1 MKRIERDKRY
11 WWAGI
16 LLPVFFLLI
25 LAIPW
30 PTDAQTPETRT
41 TIPGGTISMDTTWT
55 AADSPYDVLGSV
67 TVATGA
73 TLTIEPGVE
82 LYWNNTFHVLTI
94 SDGGALLAEG
104 TAGSPIIFTSD
115 TTTPGSWVGLWINS
129 GAQAILRHCEIAW
142 AGRANAASD
151 AAFRT
156 GSSLVEMSD
165 CHIHGGG
172 NRGIYLVGAGLA
184 PSFTRVR
191 VENNATSAI
200 EQNTFDM
207 TPTYSELI
215 FSGNG
220 SDAIVNPG
228 GTVNRHITL
237 VSPGTVGGQNI
248 PYRFAGSTSGVTI
261 ASTQALTVTP
271 GLTLSFN
278 NINHALMVNNG
289 GRLHAVGAADDPII
303 FTSDAA
309 TPGSW
314 SGIYIRSGAQ
324 AALRHCEIGYGG
336 RSAAVF
342 GSGLRTET
350 SLVEMSDCRIHHG
363 DKYGLYVDGAGI
375 TPSFTRVQLD
385 NNADYAIRQTAMSAR
400 PVYDNLTVM
409 DNGYD
414 AAWIS
419 GGAIAPGLH
428 WDKALNGLSLHLTG
442 NTTVGEDS
450 SLSIGPGTALTFN
463 SSGNLLIQG
472 LFYAV
477 GTPTQ
482 PITLTAASG
491 QATDW
496 RGIIVGG
503 SGTMILDHCD
513 LSLANTINNAQIEFR
528 AGQGSISNCRIHS
541 GSGDAIYAR
550 DTQPSLRNNR
560 IEGNAFGINN
570 VSPETAVDARTTW
583 WGDASGPFHP
593 AFNPTGQGNGVSDGV
608 LFDPWLEQPGGPPAE
623 SGVFLDIFHPNRAVP
638 GSTEYATVLVAN
650 EGETAVA
657 DAIIIAALPDYATF
671 VDSQD
676 EGIYWPERRLVFW
689 RLGSLEPGQVE
700 IFRFRVRYDWG
711 IPFGT
716 EDSLMAFLV
725 GSNFANDG
733 FDQDDLDEFLEYE
746 PILEIGRVFL
756 SEAELDAIRQAA
768 PEFDERI
775 NQAIDEGYLLMAAY
789 QMSYNTGDIADEV
802 MLILPDASQ
811 IKQIAHIDGYASV
824 LTVGQTAVALE
835 ETSGGVLID
844 LLSGEYTF
852 WDNGEEWSLARVP
865 GSISREDCLNN
876 CLKRKIPMALATEIS
891 KPLAAIQSIAD
902 CVDFFATGDT
912 TAGRDCTTSLVS
924 KLPPGVATGTAIY
937 DCVKIYDIDPDACRC
952 EKDKRECVTMFTRSR
967 IRTISCNN
975 GVYGDVVNGS
985 FCSGLFGTG
994 FNKCKNGV
1002 CYNCLPGHPPVPIT
1016 PLSLVNWANTP
1027 QANWLSLQTPS
1038 SATGIC
1044 APANSNSGQ
1053 SCKPITYS
1061 PARDPNAKYGVEGDL
1076 LPGQTVTYTITYENV
1091 GEGEAYGVYIRDEL
1105 SDVFDLDTLTIY
1117 GPGQL
1122 IAPIRTIF
1130 WTIGTLGPAGTP
1142 EATGAISFTVQLKSD
1157 LPSSTKVINQA
1168 VVYFP
1173 SVPEVTPTDLVVNT
1187 IQPLIGIPQQLA
1199 VEAGQSV
1206 AATLTGADAANAP
1219 LTYQVVDGPIYGQLS
1234 GMAPNLTYQAP
1245 GNYAGPDWF
1254 TFRVSNGI
1262 TTTEPV
1268 EVTIMVLP
1276 SSADNSPPQVSW
1288 TAPATNQVITNLNTA
1303 PVFSDTVGF
1312 LYQPTLVVSFDEQIA
1327 FDSIVDGILTLQD
1340 NSGNMIETYVYPAP
1354 GFPSQLRAVL
1364 RSPLVLGRMYTAT
1377 LQPGI
1382 ADLAGNA
1389 RSESYAWTF
1398 HTTQIEMRYLYLP
1411 LVQK

>member
-1 MKRIERDKRY
+1 MKRIESDRRY

-41 TIPGGTISMDTTWT
+41 TIPGGTISVDTTWT

-104 TAGSPIIFTSD
+104 TAVNPIIFTSD
-115 TTTPGSWVGLWINS
+115 SATPGSWVGLWINS

-172 NRGIYLVGAGLA
+172 NRGIYLVGAGLE

-200 EQNTFDM
+200 EQSTFDM

-237 VSPGTVGGQNI
+237 VPPGTVGGQNI

-261 ASTQALTVTP
+261 ASTQSLTVTP

-278 NINHALMVNNG
+278 NINHSLTVNNG
-289 GRLHAVGAADDPII
+289 GRLHAVGAADAPII

-314 SGIYIRSGAQ
+314 SGISIGSGAQ
-324 AALRHCEIGYGG
+324 ATLRHCEIGYGG

-342 GSGLRTET
+342 GSGFRTNA
-350 SLVEMSDCRIHHG
+350 SLVEMSDCRVHHG
-363 DKYGLYVDGAGI
+363 EKYGLYVDGAGI

-400 PVYDNLTVM
+400 PIYDNLTVM

-428 WDKALNGLSLHLTG
+428 WDKALTGLSLHLTE

-450 SLSIGPGTALTFN
+450 FLSIGPGTALTFN
-463 SSGNLLIQG
+463 SGGNLLIHG
-472 LFYAV
+472 LFYAA

-491 QATDW
+491 QATGW

-541 GSGDAIYAR
+541 GSGHAIYAR

-560 IEGNAFGINN
+560 IEGNDFGINN
-570 VSPETAVDARTTW
+570 VSPATVVDARTTW

-593 AFNPTGQGNGVSDGV
+593 TLNPTGQGNGVSDGV
-608 LFDPWLEQPGGPPAE
+608 LFDPWLEEPGGPPAE
-623 SGVFLDIFHPNRAVP
+623 SGVFLDIFHPNQAVP

-671 VDSQD
+671 VDSED

-733 FDQDDLDEFLEYE
+733 FDQDDLEEFLEYE
-746 PILEIGRVFL
+746 PILETGRVFL

-768 PEFDERI
+768 PEFDARI

-789 QMSYNTGDIADEV
+789 QISYNTGDIADEV

-811 IKQIAHIDGYASV
+811 IKQIAHIAGYVST
-824 LTVGQTAVALE
+824 LTIGETAVALE
-835 ETSGGVLID
+835 ETSGGVVID

-852 WDNGEEWSLARVP
+852 WDNDEEGSLARAP
-865 GSISREDCLNN
+865 ETYTRKDCLNN
-876 CLKRKIPMALATEIS
+876 CLRSRIPMAVATELN
-891 KPLAAIQSIAD
+891 KPLAAVDSIAS
-902 CVDFFATGDT
+902 CVDFFATGDSL
-912 TAGRDCTTSLVS
+912 AGQSCATSIVS
-924 KLPPGVATGTAIY
+924 NLPPGSGTITSIF
-937 DCVKIYDIDPDACRC
+937 DCMDKYMADPDNCLCR
-952 EKDKRECVTMFTRSR
+952 KDKRECVTHFGITR
-967 IRTISCNN
+967 IRTIPCNN
-975 GVYGDVVNGS
+975 GVFGDAVNGS
-985 FCSGLFGTG
+985 FCTGPFVTCTLGT
-994 FNKCKNGV
+994 
-1002 CYNCLPGHPPVPIT
+1002 CYSCLPFMQPVPIT
-1016 PLSLVNWANTP
+1016 PLGVINWVNAL

-1044 APANSNSGQ
+1044 ALANSNSGQ
-1053 SCKPITYS
+1053 SCRPITYS

-1122 IAPIRTIF
+1122 ITPIRTIF

-1142 EATGAISFTVQLKSD
+1142 EATGAISFTVQLKPD
-1157 LPSSTKVINQA
+1157 LPSGTKVINQA

-1187 IQPLIGIPQQLA
+1187 IQPLIGVPQRLE

-1206 AATLTGADAANAP
+1206 AVTLAGADAANAP
-1219 LTYQVVDGPIYGQLS
+1219 LTYQVADGSIYGQLS
-1234 GMAPNLTYQAP
+1234 GTAPNLTYQAP
-1245 GNYAGPDWF
+1245 GNHVGPDWF
-1254 TFRVSNGI
+1254 TFQVSNGI

-1288 TAPATNQVITNLNTA
+1288 TAPVANQVITTLNTA

-1312 LYQPTLVVSFDEQIA
+1312 LYEPVLVVSFNEQIA

-1340 NSGNMIETYVYPAP
+1340 NSGNVIETYVYPVP
-1354 GFPSQLRAVL
+1354 GFPKQLRAVL
-1364 RSPLVLGRMYTAT
+1364 RSPLVLGRSYTAT

-1398 HTTQIEMRYLYLP
+1398 HTTQVEAWYLYLP
-1411 LVQK
+1411 LIQR

>member
-1 MKRIERDKRY
+1 MKRIESDRRY

-41 TIPGGTISMDTTWT
+41 TIPGGTISVDTTWT

-104 TAGSPIIFTSD
+104 TAVNPIIFTSD

-172 NRGIYLVGAGLA
+172 NRGIYLVGAGLE

-200 EQNTFDM
+200 EQSTFDM

-237 VSPGTVGGQNI
+237 VPPGTVGGQNI

-278 NINHALMVNNG
+278 NINHSLTVNNG
-289 GRLHAVGAADDPII
+289 GRLHAVGAADAPII

-314 SGIYIRSGAQ
+314 SGISIGSGAQ
-324 AALRHCEIGYGG
+324 ATLRHCEIGYGG

-342 GSGLRTET
+342 GSGFRTNA
-350 SLVEMSDCRIHHG
+350 SLVEMSDCRVHHG

-400 PVYDNLTVM
+400 PIYDNLTVM

-428 WDKALNGLSLHLTG
+428 WDKALTGLSLHLTE

-450 SLSIGPGTALTFN
+450 FLSIGPGTALTFN
-463 SSGNLLIQG
+463 SGGNLLIHG
-472 LFYAV
+472 LFYAA

-491 QATDW
+491 QATGW

-541 GSGDAIYAR
+541 GSGHAIYAR

-560 IEGNAFGINN
+560 IEENDFGINN
-570 VSPETAVDARTTW
+570 VSPATVVDARTTW

-593 AFNPTGQGNGVSDGV
+593 TLNPTGQGNGVSDGV
-608 LFDPWLEQPGGPPAE
+608 LFDPWLEEPGGPPAE
-623 SGVFLDIFHPNRAVP
+623 SGVFLDIFHPNQAVP

-671 VDSQD
+671 VDSED
-676 EGIYWPERRLVFW
+676 EGIYWPERRQVIW

-716 EDSLMAFLV
+716 EDSLMAFLI
-725 GSNFANDG
+725 GSNFVGAA
-733 FDQDDLDEFLEYE
+733 FDLEEYLEYT
-746 PILEIGRVFL
+746 PILETSREEL
-756 SEAELDAIRQAA
+756 SEAEVAALRQAVPDLDALISAA
-768 PEFDERI
+768 L
-775 NQAIDEGYLLMAAY
+775 DEGYMLM
-789 QMSYNTGDIADEV
+789 MGDETGYSNGEMTDEI
-802 MLILPDASQ
+802 MLIMPDLSSLKW
-811 IKQIAHIDGYASV
+811 IRHVDGEISV
-824 LTVGQTAVALE
+824 LTIGQTIVAFE
-835 ETSGGVLID
+835 EMSGGALLD
-844 LLSGEYTF
+844 LLTGEYTF
-852 WDNGEEWSLARVP
+852 WETGEAWGVGRSPTDLSRSDCLKNCIKDKLPMSLA
-865 GSISREDCLNN
+865 GEL
-876 CLKRKIPMALATEIS
+876 S
-891 KPLAAIQSIAD
+891 KPLSALSSAAACAD
-902 CVDFFATGDT
+902 YVATGSWS
-912 TAGRDCTTSLVS
+912 AGRDCGMSFIS
-924 KLPPGVATGTAIY
+924 KLPPGSGSLMTVR
-937 DCVKIYDIDPDACRC
+937 DCLKEHQNDPDSCRCKKDKVECVKLAGLDNANQAKTTTCNLETGMYGSISPTNCGRYAKCVPGVGCV
-952 EKDKRECVTMFTRSR
+952 EC
-967 IRTISCNN
+967 
-975 GVYGDVVNGS
+975 YGDDQFTNMD
-985 FCSGLFGTG
+985 LFA
-994 FNKCKNGV
+994 
-1002 CYNCLPGHPPVPIT
+1002 
-1016 PLSLVNWANTP
+1016 SLGNPTWASAMQTI
-1027 QANWLSLQTPS
+1027 WLSLNEQFSPS
-1038 SATGIC
+1038 AIC
-1044 APANSNSGQ
+1044 ALMNGSGGQ

-1061 PARDPNAKYGVEGDL
+1061 PARDPNAKYGVEGNL
-1076 LPGQTVTYTITYENV
+1076 LPGQTVAYTITYENV

-1142 EATGAISFTVQLKSD
+1142 EATGAISFTVQLKPD
-1157 LPSSTKVINQA
+1157 LPSGTKVINQA

-1187 IQPLIGIPQQLA
+1187 IQPLIGIPQRLE

-1206 AATLTGADAANAP
+1206 ALTLAGADAANAP
-1219 LTYQVVDGPIYGQLS
+1219 LTYQVADGPIYGQLS
-1234 GMAPNLTYQAP
+1234 GTAPNLTYQAP
-1245 GNYAGPDWF
+1245 GNHIGPDWF
-1254 TFRVSNGI
+1254 TFQVSNGI

-1276 SSADNSPPQVSW
+1276 SSADNSPPQVNW
-1288 TAPATNQVITNLNTA
+1288 TAPGTNQVITTLNTE

-1312 LYQPTLVVSFDEQIA
+1312 LYEPVLVVSFNEQIA

-1340 NSGNMIETYVYPAP
+1340 NSGNVIETYVYPVP
-1354 GFPSQLRAVL
+1354 GFPKQLRAVL
-1364 RSPLVLGRMYTAT
+1364 RSPLVLGRSYTAT

-1398 HTTQIEMRYLYLP
+1398 HTTQVEAWYLYLP
-1411 LVQK
+1411 LIQR